1 MWVIRVLVVTAA
13 KFKTIQLGYSTVE
26 CECAAVLCRLLEAVE
41 ANEDPSTLLFL
52 AAETLVPNSCMG
64 L

>member
-1 MWVIRVLVVTAA
+1 MA
-13 KFKTIQLGYSTVE
+13 TVE
-26 CECAAVLCRLLEAVE
+26 CECAAFLCRLLEAVE